1 MMTATPNDV
10 EHRKTKHKCKQRLV
24 IYLIFDIKTIR
35 ADFEFQK
42 KVLQKARIFHK
53 KAIQYACFA
62 SDFLRKKKEKEN
74 K

>member
-42 KVLQKARIFHK
+42 RFCKRRGFFTKKQFDMLASQAIFYEK
-53 KAIQYACFA
+53 R
-62 SDFLRKKKEKEN
+62 RKN